1 MSQAELPS
9 VLPSIFM
16 AGLFIAA
23 CVVVFRATDRVSRRE
38 DEDARDEAWRAQQV
52 GDLLADPSGDQ
63 LPAGPAAE
71 PGGDP
76 GVEHR

>member
-1 MSQAELPS
+1 MSQAELAS

-38 DEDARDEAWRAQQV
+38 DEDARDEPWRAQQV
-52 GDLLADPSGDQ
+52 GDLLADPSEDP
-63 LPAGPAAE
+63 LPVDPAAE
-71 PGGDP
+71 TGGEP
-76 GVEHR
+76 GVGHR